1 MASQM
6 VFYSFLV
13 LHLTGFVLF
22 AGTTI
27 VDFVAYRQF
36 WKLVG
41 KDKSQ
46 AIVIGQALAKFPV
59 LMGMGIILLI
69 LSGVGMMAMTN
80 GVFGEQL
87 WFRLKFGLVILLIAN
102 GLLVGRREGVILRRI
117 IAESEIDH
125 FEEIK
130 KRKRNL
136 TIFYPIQLTLFFIIL
151 LLSVFKFT

>member
-6 VFYSFLV
+6 VFYSLLV

-36 WKLVG
+36 WQLVG

-46 AIVIGQALAKFPV
+46 AIVIGQVLEKFPV

>member
-6 VFYSFLV
+6 VYYGFLV

-36 WKLVG
+36 WKLFG

-46 AIVIGQALAKFPV
+46 AIVISQVLAKFPV
-59 LMGMGIILLI
+59 LMGIGIILLI

-87 WFRLKFGLVILLIAN
+87 WFRLKFGLVIILIAN
-102 GLLVGRREGVILRRI
+102 GLLVGRREGVMLRRI
-117 IAESEIDH
+117 LAESNIELT
-125 FEEIK
+125 EAIK

-136 TIFYPIQLTLFFIIL
+136 TLFYPIQFTLFFTIL
-151 LLSVFKFT
+151 LLSVFKLT